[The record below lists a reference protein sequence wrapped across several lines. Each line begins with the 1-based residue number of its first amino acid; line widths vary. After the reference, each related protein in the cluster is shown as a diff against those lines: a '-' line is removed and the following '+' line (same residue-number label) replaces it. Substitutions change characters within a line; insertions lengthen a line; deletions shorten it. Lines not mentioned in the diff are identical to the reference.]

1 MDNENYEDVSLEL
14 GAIIKIISESNT
26 ILHNK
31 YFLIDYLDNN
41 QIIIINENKKEYKLT
56 LKDGS
61 LEDTSITQIII
72 VDRPQYKGFA
82 KQNGMEIGTW
92 WSIHFS
98 FEGGEIIKGK
108 IIGVEKDQIELES
121 PQYPDAPLTIDFQ
134 YKGIP
139 RDLNIISIRRWNKE
153 EEEEEE
159 EEEKEKQEDMGEYE
173 DDELDGIIEELDDE
187 LIPDQIFDTKEIEDT
202 LKDDLISADKI
213 KIIKKDVVV
222 TEIKQR
228 EEKDRIFDIEYQVDD
243 LMDSLLSKI
252 DESSRNKH
260 VENKIH
266 TVIDR
271 YLQLRKEF
279 SIFNSEDYIEG
290 PILKTKEFKPLL
302 NNLLDFK
309 KQVNWIIPV
318 VKNRI
323 ELVDIT
329 NIADADDDVNPTTTE
344 NDVGELQE
352 FQNTYMNDVIPDG
365 INKYLHIFGRN
376 NRHLNLPVAFRKQD
390 LILEENV
397 NDNLYTVVDN
407 KDNFTSSA
415 VKQIADFEICIDDHK
430 ILPDDVT
437 INCTDIKFQRQVY
450 NNNMMVP
457 FYDKKEG
464 KNAIFKELIPSDKIA
479 LKGFIF
485 FPYLVNYSKLLLKN
499 TNIYD
504 RSLLHFN
511 HTRLFQIFKTMRENQ
526 KFMGKNYVFDKD
538 KKENFQKYFLKKNT
552 HYEFQDQEEWNNKSV
567 QNNKDNYKEFL
578 ENIIPNTRDIIDDV
592 YTDLSNNYNW
602 QTCYQKFVD
611 KLEPYMIYNNDIEF
625 YHYVRIQNY
634 LRHSIQKYYQDIGF
648 AYQSLNYFYTDIK
661 SYNVNSPF
669 FGFFK
674 DDNAFN
680 NIDCKC
686 YDFKETETSVEYL
699 NKIIQIDNGCT
710 FNNCVALNDV
720 DNINYQSIPDKIEQL
735 KVEIT
740 NIQNN
745 MSDGGDCTYKPKVLA
760 KKFSSYELI
769 RKDDNIDVYFDKKYD
784 DTRYDILDEMA
795 HLKYMEDAIKK
806 KSVLK
811 SHLINTIGLV
821 EEDAERDAESMI
833 NKKKKVIEGEYAMVD
848 NGEFQ
853 FRYYQRKNK
862 KWVLDDTL
870 NDLAPEELNFVNCN
884 FKNKCM
890 TINEKCLNI
899 NNQKGK
905 LQEELIAETIEN
917 LETEMIEEINTVKT
931 RIEKEIKF
939 NIENLALLRKY
950 KEYNNIKYDI
960 QKVTLSND
968 IVMENEEKSPYIELR
983 DNVLTDMD
991 QVNKFNNIIKFVDNY
1006 CRTYSKQKEED
1017 PNWFYCKKSEEDGII
1032 KSYKLLPTFF
1042 YELAISYFEGNY
1054 EDVLQDI
1061 IDKRG
1066 KKSEEIADKY
1076 VDEYSGF
1083 VIAQVDNKLEERYA
1097 KSGQKII
1104 THEVIDTKDDDI
1116 IDTHVS
1122 LLLKEETVQE
1132 KMGRDE
1138 MMIKNL
1144 LITYDS
1150 NLRFNT
1156 KDKHEYMYQFVK
1168 HLINEYRMPKQMYDE
1183 RTEVL
1188 RKEKKDEKLKRPPW
1202 KKYHHK
1208 FIFKSV
1214 LAIYIVILQTSI
1226 PSLKQGK
1233 AIQPCIPSFKGYP
1246 MGKGKGLI
1254 EYIACS
1260 TFAVRINNNE
1270 APWDALKNVKGEKAA
1285 KETKKLMKEIKKHTD
1300 AYLLKNP
1307 EIIRMIQD
1315 KNQYLEKKDKEP
1327 KKIKKRF
1334 NSWDTFL
1341 PPLIRITVRS
1351 IDKMGDGFNKKIY
1364 DSYKNDSNDSVIR
1377 LSKLKSKI
1385 QLFSIGVIEAMQRI
1399 VDKQPVILKTEDD
1412 IPFLENACCHDDN
1425 ILTTYEYFITIDE
1438 TIQTYNNQV
1447 ISYKKILQEHNNLYI
1462 PPTLVSLL
1470 NTRKEKSQRSFV
1482 FSEST
1487 IFLSFMKFCY
1497 FNTGIQLNEQLKQ
1510 ICDKNISEYK
1520 KIDSLQDKIDILKS
1534 EGHNWNDE
1542 ALRQLLLYVSKKD
1555 VEHQNYLNP
1564 DSSVIFD
1571 EAKTTKSTRSIF
1583 EDWVEAS
1590 SRTEIY
1596 PKKMND
1602 FLPLMKQLYD
1612 TYDVAQSIKETKD
1625 GNVIDFIEEVISQI
1639 NKITDKMK
1647 KNLLLKMRSIR
1658 NTRKSIKFIEELM
1671 DFKERGEELFM
1682 SKIDETHYSLSQVM
1696 ANMIKDMLITFP
1708 SLIKNESDRFSKK
1721 KIMKTFPKHWGFG
1734 SKKFSVSHKNKIINY
1749 IIPLNT
1755 LEKFAC
1761 DEDCKIV
1768 VDKVLKNNKDI
1779 LQFLS
1784 VIPFI
1789 SDIQDNK
1796 TIFNGRINSSVT
1808 VFLFYMTI
1816 DLYYEIVEELVSNRY
1831 NVDDPEQESEYYGL
1845 IELQNIMI
1853 TNMMNTYFNIFKD
1866 TKKMLDTDPE
1876 LIKNNVLKQKEI
1888 EKEDIKNQFNML
1900 DDEHRKIERE
1910 MKNLKLGEWSVGLS
1924 KSIFQYDPTM
1934 YDREIQNQER
1944 LNQLMNE
1951 NNVTLTAMEENTDG
1965 NMFSN
1970 LSGTATDLLIQEEQ
1984 KQEIYDERYGM
1995 MDDMGDEEDMDSRD
2009 DLY

>member
-72 VDRPQYKGFA
+72 VDRPQHKGFA
-82 KQNGMEIGTW
+82 KQNGMDIGTW

-108 IIGVEKDQIELES
+108 IIGVEKDQIELQS

-139 RDLNIISIRRWNKE
+139 KDLNIISIRKWNKE

-159 EEEKEKQEDMGEYE
+159 EEAKEKDEDTGDYE
-173 DDELDGIIEELDDE
+173 DDELDGIIEELDEE

-202 LKDDLISADKI
+202 LKDDLISADQI

-243 LMDSLLSKI
+243 MMDSLLSKI
-252 DESSRNKH
+252 NESSRNIH
-260 VENKIH
+260 IENKIH
-266 TVIDR
+266 TTIDR
-271 YLQLRKEF
+271 YLQLRQEF
-279 SIFNSEDYIEG
+279 SVFNNEDYIEA

-302 NNLLDFK
+302 NNLLDLK
-309 KQVNWIIPV
+309 KQINWIIPV

-323 ELVDIT
+323 ELVDIN
-329 NIADADDDVNPTTTE
+329 NIADADDDVNPTTTDI
-344 NDVGELQE
+344 DVGGLLE

-365 INKYLHIFGRN
+365 VNKYLHIFGRN
-376 NRHLNLPVAFRKQD
+376 NSHLNLPVAFHKQD
-390 LILEENV
+390 LILEEIV
-397 NDNLYTVVDN
+397 QDNYYTVVDN
-407 KDNFTSSA
+407 KNNFTSSA
-415 VKQIADFEICIDDHK
+415 IKQITNFEICIDDGK
-430 ILPDDVT
+430 TLPPDAD
-437 INCTDIKFQRQVY
+437 IKCTDVKFQRQVY

-457 FYDKKEG
+457 FFDKKEG

-485 FPYLVNYSKLLLKN
+485 FPDLVNYSKLLLKN

-504 RSLLHFN
+504 KSLLHFN
-511 HTRLFQIFKTMRENQ
+511 HSRLFQIFKTMRKNQ

-538 KKENFQKYFLKKNT
+538 NKEILHKHFLKKIT
-552 HYEFQDQEEWNNKSV
+552 HYTFQDQEEWSNKST

-592 YTDLSNNYNW
+592 YRDLSNNYNW
-602 QTCYQKFVD
+602 QTSYQTLVD
-611 KLEPYMIYNNDIEF
+611 KLEPYMIYSNDIEF
-625 YHYVRIQNY
+625 YHYVRLQDC
-634 LRHSIQKYYQDIGF
+634 LKHSIRKYYQDIGH
-648 AYQSLNYFYTDIK
+648 AYQSLNFYYSEIK
-661 SYNVNSPF
+661 SYNVNSSF

-680 NIDCKC
+680 GIDCKC
-686 YDFKETETSVEYL
+686 YDFKQTETSVEYL
-699 NKIIQIDNGCT
+699 KKIIEIDNGCA

-745 MSDGGDCTYKPKVLA
+745 MTDGGDCTYKPKVLA
-760 KKFSSYELI
+760 KKFTGYELI

-795 HLKYMEDAIKK
+795 HLKYMDDKIKK
-806 KSVLK
+806 KAVLK
-811 SHLINTIGLV
+811 AHLINTIGLV
-821 EEDAERDAESMI
+821 EDDAERDAESMI
-833 NKKKKVIEGEYAMVD
+833 NKRKKVIDGEYAMVD

-870 NDLAPEELNFVNCN
+870 NDLGPEELNFVNCN

-890 TINEKCLNI
+890 TINDKCLNI
-899 NNQKGK
+899 NDQKGK

-939 NIENLALLRKY
+939 NIENLSLLRKY
-950 KEYNNIKYDI
+950 KEYDNIKYDI

-968 IVMENEEKSPYIELR
+968 ILMENEEKSPYLEIR
-983 DNVLTDMD
+983 DNVLSDMD
-991 QVNKFNNIIKFVDNY
+991 EINKFNNIIKFVDNY
-1006 CRTYSKQKEED
+1006 CRSYSKQKQED
-1017 PNWFYCKKSEEDGII
+1017 PNWFYCKKSEDDGII

-1042 YELAISYFEGNY
+1042 YQLAISYFEGNY
-1054 EDVLQDI
+1054 KEVLQDI
-1061 IDKRG
+1061 IDNRG
-1066 KKSEEIADKY
+1066 KKSQEIADKY
-1076 VDEYSGF
+1076 VDEHSGF
-1083 VIAQVDNKLEERYA
+1083 VIAQVENKSEERYE

-1104 THEVIDTKDDDI
+1104 THEVINTDDDKT
-1116 IDTHVS
+1116 IDTHMS
-1122 LLLKEETVQE
+1122 LLLKEETVAE

-1138 MMIKNL
+1138 RMIKNL

-1156 KDKHEYMYQFVK
+1156 KDKHEYMYQFVRA
-1168 HLINEYRMPKQMYDE
+1168 LINEYRMPKKKYDE

-1188 RKEKKDEKLKRPPW
+1188 RKEKKDPAYKRQSW
-1202 KKYHHK
+1202 RKYHHK

-1214 LAIYIVILQTSI
+1214 LSIYIVILQTAI
-1226 PSLKQGK
+1226 PSYKQGK

-1246 MGKGKGLI
+1246 IEKGRGLI

-1270 APWDALKNVKGEKAA
+1270 PPWDALKNVRGEKAA
-1285 KETKKLMKEIKKHTD
+1285 KETKKLLKDIKKHTD
-1300 AYLLKNP
+1300 SYLLKNP
-1307 EIIRMIQD
+1307 EIIRLIED
-1315 KNQYLEKKDKEP
+1315 KKHYFEKQAKEP
-1327 KKIKKRF
+1327 KVIQKRF

-1341 PPLIRITVRS
+1341 PPLVRITVRS
-1351 IDKMGDGFNKKIY
+1351 IDKMGENFNKKIY
-1364 DSYKNDSNDSVIR
+1364 DSYQNVSNDSVVR

-1412 IPFLENACCHDDN
+1412 IPFLENACCHEDN
-1425 ILTTYEYFITIDE
+1425 ILTTYEYFITLDE
-1438 TIQTYNNQV
+1438 TIQKYNEQV
-1447 ISYKKILQEHNNLYI
+1447 VIYKKILQQHNALYL
-1462 PPTLVSLL
+1462 PPPLVSLL
-1470 NTRKEKSQRSFV
+1470 NTKKEKSQRSYV

-1487 IFLSFMKFCY
+1487 IFLSFMKFCH

-1510 ICDKNISEYK
+1510 ICDKNISEYANL
-1520 KIDSLQDKIDILKS
+1520 DTLEDKIDILKS

-1555 VEHQNYLNP
+1555 IEHQNYLNP
-1564 DSSVIFD
+1564 ESSVIYD

-1590 SRTEIY
+1590 SRTEIS
-1596 PKKMND
+1596 PKKLND
-1602 FLPLMKQLYD
+1602 FLPIMKHLYD
-1612 TYDVAQSIKETKD
+1612 TYDVAQSTKETVD
-1625 GNVIDFIEEVISQI
+1625 GKIVDFIEEVISQI
-1639 NKITDKMK
+1639 HKITDKMK
-1647 KNLLLKMRSIR
+1647 KNLLKKMKTIR
-1658 NTRKSIKFIEELM
+1658 NTRKSIQFIENLNN
-1671 DFKERGEELFM
+1671 FKERGENLFM
-1682 SKIDETHYSLSQVM
+1682 SKIDETNYSLSQII

-1708 SLIKNESDRFSKK
+1708 SLIKNESDRFSKN

-1734 SKKFSVSHKNKIINY
+1734 SKKFSVSHKNKIISS

-1755 LEKFAC
+1755 LEKYAC

-1768 VDKVLKNNKDI
+1768 IDKVLKNNKDI
-1779 LQFLS
+1779 LQFLDT
-1784 VIPFI
+1784 IPFI
-1789 SDIQDNK
+1789 SEIEGSK

-1808 VFLFYMTI
+1808 MFLFYMTI
-1816 DLYYEIVEELVSNRY
+1816 DLYYEIIQELVSNRY
-1831 NVDDPEQESEYYGL
+1831 NVDDPEEESEYYGL
-1845 IELQNIMI
+1845 LDQQNIMI
-1853 TNMMNTYFNIFKD
+1853 ANMMNTYFNIFKD

-1944 LNQLMNE
+1944 INQLMTE
-1951 NNVTLTAMEENTDG
+1951 NNVILTATEENNRD
-1965 NMFSN
+1965 NMFTA
-1970 LSGTATDLLIQEEQ
+1970 LSGAATELLIQEQ
-1984 KQEIYDERYGM
+1984 QNQEIYDERYGM
-1995 MDDMGDEEDMDSRD
+1995 MNDMGDEEDMDSRD

>member
-1 MDNENYEDVSLEL
+1 MDNENYQDVSLEL

-41 QIIIINENKKEYKLT
+41 QIMIINENKKEYKLT

-108 IIGVEKDQIELES
+108 IIGVEKDQIELQS

-139 RDLNIISIRRWNKE
+139 KDLNIISIIRWNKE

-159 EEEKEKQEDMGEYE
+159 EEKEKKKEEDMGDYE

-187 LIPDQIFDTKEIEDT
+187 LIPDQIFDTKEIEDG
-202 LKDDLISADKI
+202 LKDDLISADQI

-228 EEKDRIFDIEYQVDD
+228 EEKDRVFDIEYQVDD

-252 DESSRNKH
+252 DENSRNIH
-260 VENKIH
+260 IENKIH
-266 TVIDR
+266 TTIDR
-271 YLQLRKEF
+271 YLQLRQRF
-279 SIFNSEDYIEG
+279 SVFNTEDYIEG
-290 PILKTKEFKPLL
+290 PILKTKEHKPLL
-302 NNLLDFK
+302 NNLLDLK
-309 KQVNWIIPV
+309 KQINWIVPV
-318 VKNRI
+318 VKNRV

-344 NDVGELQE
+344 IDVGDLQE
-352 FQNTYMNDVIPDG
+352 FQNTYINDVSPDG
-365 INKYLHIFGRN
+365 INKYLHIFGRTN
-376 NRHLNLPVAFRKQD
+376 SHLNLPVDFRKQD
-390 LILEENV
+390 LILEEKV
-397 NDNLYTVVDN
+397 NDNYYTVVDN

-415 VKQIADFEICIDDHK
+415 IKQITNFEICIDDGK
-430 ILPDDVT
+430 SLPPDANVK
-437 INCTDIKFQRQVY
+437 CTDVKFQRQVY

-485 FPYLVNYSKLLLKN
+485 FPGLVNYSKLLLKN
-499 TNIYD
+499 TNIYN

-511 HTRLFQIFKTMRENQ
+511 HSRLFQIFETMREKQ
-526 KFMGKNYVFDKD
+526 KFIGKNYIFNKE
-538 KKENFQKYFLKKNT
+538 KKEFLHKHFLKNIT
-552 HYEFQDQEEWNNKSV
+552 NYTFQDQEDWADKSI

-578 ENIIPNTRDIIDDV
+578 ENIIPNTRDIIQDV
-592 YTDLSNNYNW
+592 YTDLSNNLNW
-602 QTCYQKFVD
+602 QTSYQKLVD
-611 KLEPYMIYNNDIEF
+611 KLEPYMIYNTDIEF
-625 YHYVRIQNY
+625 YHYIRLQDC
-634 LRHSIQKYYQDIGF
+634 LKHSIQKYYQDIGY
-648 AYQSLNYFYTDIK
+648 AYQSLNFYYTDLK
-661 SYNVNSPF
+661 SYNVNSSF
-669 FGFFK
+669 FEFFK
-674 DDNAFN
+674 GDNAFN

-699 NKIIQIDNGCT
+699 KKIIQIDNGCA

-720 DNINYQSIPDKIEQL
+720 ENINYQSIPDKIEQL

-740 NIQNN
+740 NIQKN
-745 MSDGGDCTYKPKVLA
+745 MTDGGDCTYNPKVLA
-760 KKFSSYELI
+760 KKFNSYESI

-795 HLKYMEDAIKK
+795 HLKYMEDKIKK
-806 KSVLK
+806 KTVLK
-811 SHLINTIGLV
+811 AHLINTIGLIDD
-821 EEDAERDAESMI
+821 DAERDSESMV
-833 NKKKKVIEGEYAMVD
+833 NKKKKVIDGEYAMVD

-853 FRYYQRKNK
+853 FRYYQRKKK

-870 NDLAPEELNFVNCN
+870 NDLSPEELNFVNCN

-890 TINEKCLNI
+890 TINNKCLDI
-899 NNQKGK
+899 NDQKGK

-939 NIENLALLRKY
+939 NIENLSLLRKY
-950 KEYNNIKYDI
+950 KEYNNIRYDI

-968 IVMENEEKSPYIELR
+968 IIMENEEKSPYIELR
-983 DNVLTDMD
+983 DNVLSDMD

-1006 CRTYSKQKEED
+1006 CRTYSKQKQED
-1017 PNWFYCKKSEEDGII
+1017 PNWFYCKKSEDDGII

-1042 YELAISYFEGNY
+1042 YELAISYFDSNY
-1054 EDVLQDI
+1054 DDVLRDI

-1066 KKSEEIADKY
+1066 KKSQEIADKY
-1076 VDEYSGF
+1076 VDEHSGF
-1083 VIAQVDNKLEERYA
+1083 VISQVENKLEERYA

-1104 THEVIDTKDDDI
+1104 THEVINTEEEQI
-1116 IDTHVS
+1116 IDTHMS
-1122 LLLKEETVQE
+1122 LLKEETAVE

-1138 MMIKNL
+1138 RMIKNL

-1156 KDKHEYMYQFVK
+1156 GEKHEFMYQTVK
-1168 HLINEYRMPKQMYDE
+1168 YLINEYRMPKTMYDE
-1183 RTEVL
+1183 RTEAI
-1188 RKEKKDEKLKRPPW
+1188 RKEKNDSSYKRQPW
-1202 KKYHHK
+1202 RKYHHK

-1214 LAIYIVILQTSI
+1214 LAIYILILQTAI
-1226 PSLKQGK
+1226 PSYKQGK
-1233 AIQPCIPSFKGYP
+1233 AIQPCIPSLKGYP
-1246 MGKGKGLI
+1246 IEKGDGLL

-1260 TFAVRINNNE
+1260 TYAVRVNNNE
-1270 APWDALKNVKGEKAA
+1270 PPWDALKNVKKEKAA
-1285 KETKKLMKEIKKHTD
+1285 SAAKKLMKEIKKLSD
-1300 AYLLKNP
+1300 NYLLKNP
-1307 EIIRMIQD
+1307 EIIKMIAD
-1315 KNQYLEKKDKEP
+1315 KKHYLEKQEKSP
-1327 KKIKKRF
+1327 KVIQKRF

-1351 IDKMGDGFNKKIY
+1351 IGKMGEGFDKKIY
-1364 DSYKNDSNDSVIR
+1364 DSYQNNSNDSIVR

-1385 QLFSIGVIEAMQRI
+1385 DLFSIGVIEAMQRI
-1399 VDKQPVILKTEDD
+1399 VDKQSVILKTEDD
-1412 IPFLENACCHDDN
+1412 IPFLENACCHEDN
-1425 ILTTYEYFITIDE
+1425 ILTTYEYFITLDE
-1438 TIQTYNNQV
+1438 TIQKYNDQV
-1447 ISYKKILQEHNNLYI
+1447 IIYKKILQKHNNLYV
-1462 PPTLVSLL
+1462 PSNLVSLL
-1470 NTRKEKSQRSFV
+1470 NSRKEKSQRSYV

-1487 IFLSFMKFCY
+1487 IFLSFMKFCN
-1497 FNTGIQLNEQLKQ
+1497 FNTGIQLTTQLKQ
-1510 ICDKNISEYK
+1510 ICDKNISEYTK
-1520 KIDSLQDKIDILKS
+1520 LDTLADKIDILKS

-1542 ALRQLLLYVSKKD
+1542 ALRQLLLYVSTRD
-1555 VEHQNYLNP
+1555 IEHQNYLNP
-1564 DSSVIFD
+1564 DSSVIYD
-1571 EAKTTKSTRSIF
+1571 EAKTAKSTRSIF

-1596 PKKMND
+1596 PKKLND

-1612 TYDVAQSIKETKD
+1612 TYDVAQSSKETVD
-1625 GNVIDFIEEVISQI
+1625 GKVVDFIEEVINQI
-1639 NKITDKMK
+1639 HKITDKMK
-1647 KNLLLKMRSIR
+1647 KNLLQKMKTIR
-1658 NTRKSIKFIEELM
+1658 NTKKSIRFIENLIS
-1671 DFKERGEELFM
+1671 FKERGEELFM
-1682 SKIDETHYSLSQVM
+1682 SKIDETNYSLSQLL

-1734 SKKFSVSHKNKIINY
+1734 SKKFSNSHKNKIISS

-1755 LEKFAC
+1755 LEKYAC
-1761 DEDCKIV
+1761 DDDCKSVI
-1768 VDKVLKNNKDI
+1768 DKVLKNNKDI
-1779 LQFLS
+1779 LQFLDI
-1784 VIPFI
+1784 IPFI
-1789 SDIQDNK
+1789 SNVEGSK
-1796 TIFNGRINSSVT
+1796 TIFNGRINSSIT
-1808 VFLFYMTI
+1808 MFLFYMTI
-1816 DLYYEIVEELVSNRY
+1816 ELYYEIVEELVTNRY
-1831 NVDDPEQESEYYGL
+1831 NVEDPEQESEYYGL
-1845 IELQNIMI
+1845 LEQQQVMI
-1853 TNMMNTYFNIFKD
+1853 ANMMNTYFNIFKD
-1866 TKKMLDTDPE
+1866 TKKMLNTDPE
-1876 LIKNNVLKQKEI
+1876 VIKNNVLKQKEI
-1888 EKEDIKNQFNML
+1888 EKEDIKNQFNTL

-1910 MKNLKLGEWSVGLS
+1910 MKSLKLGEWSVGLS
-1924 KSIFQYDPTM
+1924 KSIFQYDPAM

-1944 LNQLMNE
+1944 LTQLMNE
-1951 NNVTLTAMEENTDG
+1951 NNVTLSALEGNNTD
-1965 NMFSN
+1965 NMFTP
-1970 LSGTATDLLIQEEQ
+1970 LSGAATDLLIQQEQ
-1984 KQEIYDERYGM
+1984 QQEIYDERYGM
-1995 MDDMGDEEDMDSRD
+1995 MDNLGDYEDMDSRD